1 MNALLG
7 EMKRSMEELTLGLD
21 GSLNM
26 SAAMEALAAGIR
38 ANTVP
43 ARWMAQ
49 MSSRIQEVYTLTAWF
64 ADVVKRHAQ
73 LEAWT
78 AGTVVTPLCVW
89 LPGLFNAKAF
99 VTAVM
104 QTYARNNGLPLDVMR
119 FMTDVT
125 EMATPEEVTED
136 GGESKFIHGLVLE
149 GARWDA
155 EAGGLAESNPN
166 ELHPSLPVMRVR
178 PVVIENYD
186 LDGYYACPVYVN
198 MQRANVYS
206 AIVSMFTLKTAHPVS
221 KWVLAS
227 VALLLQDELA

>member
-1 MNALLG
+1 MNSLLL

-49 MSSRIQEVYTLTAWF
+49 MSSRIQEVYTLAAWF

-73 LEAWT
+73 LDAWT

-89 LPGLFNAKAF
+89 LPGLFNPKAF

-104 QTYARNNGLPLDVMR
+104 QTYARTNGLPLDVMR

-125 EMATPEEVTED
+125 DMMSPEEVTED

-155 EAGGLAESNPN
+155 ETGALAESNPN
-166 ELHPSLPVMRVR
+166 ELHPSLPVLRVR
-178 PVVIENYD
+178 PVVIDNYS
-186 LDGYYACPVYVN
+186 LDGYYPCPVYVN

-206 AIVSMFTLKTAHPVS
+206 AIVSMFTLKTAHPVA

-227 VALLLQDELA
+227 VAILLQDELA